1 MGGTGNFTL
10 FLKNLGISNFIIL
23 LDYLKNAHEK
33 FFQGFIICHSTWTG
47 FRINLPNEKGAPTSK
62 SEGEIES
69 IHLYMSVPIYLTF
82 FHILPSK

>member
-1 MGGTGNFTL
+1 MKSFSKANST
-10 FLKNLGISNFIIL
+10 
-23 LDYLKNAHEK
+23 
-33 FFQGFIICHSTWTG
+33 FIICHSTWTG

-82 FHILPSK
+82 FHILPSKYSGFRLQNFKNPNPFPRNKN